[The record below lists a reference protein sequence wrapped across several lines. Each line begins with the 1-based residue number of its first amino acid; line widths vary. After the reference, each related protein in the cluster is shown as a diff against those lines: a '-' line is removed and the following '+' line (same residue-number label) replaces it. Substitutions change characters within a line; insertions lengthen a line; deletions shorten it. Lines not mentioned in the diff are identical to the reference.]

1 MSKINIAVV
10 FGGRSVEH
18 EISLKSAKSIIE
30 NIDSTKYDILPI
42 FIEKSGIWR
51 KASINGWLDGDDL
64 NVERGT
70 FICPSLN
77 PQNHVFYEM
86 SEDNISYV
94 HSVDVVF
101 PVLHGT
107 YGEDGTVQGMFE
119 LMGVPFVGSSILG
132 SAAGMD
138 KIVMKAVLKENG
150 LPVVPYMSFYK
161 HEWESDSNAVRALIL
176 ERVKVPCFVKSAD
189 LGSSVGIRKVN
200 SIDKLDEAVDF
211 SSKFSNR
218 ILVEDAV
225 TNPREIEVSVLG
237 NENPIAS
244 VPGEVVPHREFY
256 DYTAKYLEEGTAL
269 FIPANLDEDI
279 SNTLKEYAVK
289 TFTSLDCCG
298 LGRVDFL
305 LDGDTN
311 EIFISEINTM
321 PGFTEIS
328 MYPKLFDRTG
338 ISYPQLVSR
347 LIDLVFDRSEKEKA
361 LSTDIS
367 EAQ

>member
-1 MSKINIAVV
+1 LSKINIAVV

-30 NIDSTKYDILPI
+30 NIDSTKYEILPI

-51 KASINGWLDGDDL
+51 KASLNGWLNGDDL
-64 NVERGT
+64 DIEPGT

-77 PQNHVFYEM
+77 PQIHVFYEM
-86 SEDNISYV
+86 AEGKISAV
-94 HSVDVVF
+94 HPVDVIF

-138 KIVMKAVLKENG
+138 KIVMKAVLKEFG
-150 LPVVPYMSFYK
+150 LPVVPYVSFYK
-161 HEWESDSNAVRALIL
+161 HEWESDKSGIKELIL
-176 ERVKVPCFVKSAD
+176 EQVKLPCFVKSAD
-189 LGSSVGIRKVN
+189 LGSSVGISKVN
-200 SIDKLDEAVDF
+200 SVDKLNEAVD
-211 SSKFSNR
+211 SSCKFSNR

-225 TNPREIEVSVLG
+225 SNPREIEVSVLG
-237 NENPIAS
+237 NEDPIAS
-244 VPGEVVPHREFY
+244 VPGEIVPHREFY
-256 DYTAKYLEEGTAL
+256 DYTAKYLEEGTGL
-269 FIPANLDEDI
+269 FIPANLDEDV

-289 TFTSLDCCG
+289 TFTLLDCSG

-305 LDGDTN
+305 MNGETN

-321 PGFTEIS
+321 PGFTDIS
-328 MYPKLFDRTG
+328 MYPKLFEHTG
-338 ISYPQLVSR
+338 ISYPELVSR
-347 LIDLVFDRSEKEKA
+347 LIDLAFDRSEKENA
-361 LSTDIS
+361 LSTDLS